1 MDYRLK
7 NGQSIII
14 HEFKPEDL
22 DGVVGMFQRM
32 SKGALQFGLPP
43 YDRPRLETWVTGL
56 GGGVLL
62 VAFDK
67 ADVVGVAMVFGRP
80 HVRFKGI
87 GEFVIYLHQD
97 YHNQGLGT
105 FLTKAI
111 LQEARRKGFHRVG
124 LEVVA
129 DNSAAIKTYERAG
142 FVTEGRLRHAFRGDD
157 GTYHDQLVM
166 GCIL

>member
-1 MDYRLK
+1 MDFRLK
-7 NGQSIII
+7 NGRHIII
-14 HEFKPEDL
+14 REFEPADL
-22 DGVVGMFQRM
+22 DGMVQMFQAM
-32 SKGALQFGLPP
+32 SKEALQFGLPP
-43 YDRPRLETWVTGL
+43 YDRPRLERWVAGL

-67 ADVVGVAMVFGRP
+67 AVVVGVAMVFGRA
-80 HVRFKGI
+80 HARFKGI

-105 FLTKAI
+105 FLAETI
-111 LQEARRKGFHRVG
+111 VEEVRRKGFHRIG

-129 DNSAAIKTYERAG
+129 DNLPAIRAYEKAG
-142 FVTEGRLRHAFRGDD
+142 FVPEGRLRHAFYGED
-157 GTYHDQLVM
+157 GTYRDQLVM